1 MANALS
7 SAVKKYPVRTTI
19 TLTLVAI
26 VYVLLFVLPLVEI
39 SQKLMPLPAALISL
53 LAAAPILGRM
63 SFEYW
68 PNEKS
73 RFISRIVMTWA
84 GICFLYGCIR
94 LLTNLIG
101 AVIGLEEHSLW
112 DLKAALAVGFVLT
125 LYSIANALN
134 LRVKELRF
142 TSKKL
147 TRSYN
152 LVQISDVHLGSRS
165 PKFLPRILSKVKP
178 LSPDLLLITGDFI
191 DMNGITEEDL
201 TSFQNLDCP
210 VYFIIG
216 NHERYIDLDD
226 VLKTLANSGINILRN
241 RSEQWQEL
249 EIIGIDD
256 AERKDKVKR
265 ELPGIERQKDLYQI
279 LMYHRPDGFSFAAE
293 EQIDL
298 MLCGHTHNG
307 QIIPFNFLVK
317 RVFKRIHGLYTVAG
331 KHLYVSPGTG
341 TWGPVMR
348 LGSKNEITQIIL
360 SPQAS

>member
-1 MANALS
+1 MANAIT
-7 SAVKKYPVRTTI
+7 SAAKKYPVRTTI
-19 TLTLVAI
+19 TLSLVA
-26 VYVLLFVLPLVEI
+26 VLYVLLFVLPLVEI
-39 SQKLMPLPAALISL
+39 SQKLIPLPAALISL

-73 RFISRIVMTWA
+73 RFISRVVMTWA

-94 LLTNLIG
+94 LTTNLMG
-101 AVIGLEEHSLW
+101 AVVGLEEHSLW
-112 DLKAALAVGFVLT
+112 DLKAALALGLVLT

-134 LRVKELRF
+134 LRVKKIDF
-142 TSKKL
+142 TSDKL
-147 TRSYN
+147 SRAYN

-165 PKFLPRILSKVKP
+165 PKFLPRIIERIQP

-191 DMNGITEEDL
+191 DMNGITEADL
-201 TSFQNLDCP
+201 NPFQKLECP

-216 NHERYIDLDD
+216 NHERYINLDE
-226 VLKTLANSGINILRN
+226 VLTTIANSGINILRN
-241 RSEQWQEL
+241 RSEQWHEL
-249 EIIGIDD
+249 QLIGIDD

-265 ELPGIERQKDLYQI
+265 ELPSIERRQELYQI
-279 LMYHRPDGFSFAAE
+279 LMYHRPDGFAFAAE
-293 EQIDL
+293 QQIDL

-317 RVFKRIHGLYTVAG
+317 RVFKRIHGLYSLAG

-348 LGSKNEITQIIL
+348 LGSKNEITQIALI
-360 SPQAS
+360 PGKP